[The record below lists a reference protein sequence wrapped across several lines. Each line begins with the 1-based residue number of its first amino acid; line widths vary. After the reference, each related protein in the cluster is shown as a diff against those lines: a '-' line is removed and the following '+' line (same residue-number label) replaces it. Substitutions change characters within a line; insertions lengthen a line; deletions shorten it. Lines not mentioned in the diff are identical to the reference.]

1 MVKHEIQAITEVE
14 QDKRIYG
21 IDWLVINDYQ
31 PVYWLYSSYY
41 QFNNQYFYTISTQ
54 MYGSRVQYSYAYWTY
69 GCI

>member
-1 MVKHEIQAITEVE
+1 MKYKQLQRLSKIRE
-14 QDKRIYG
+14 YLG

-31 PVYWLYSSYY
+31 FVYWLYSSYCEPD
-41 QFNNQYFYTISTQ
+41 NQYFYSISTQ